1 MGRVSQPIPSVK
13 STSQVKMLMMLV
25 PIFFLI
31 IQGTAFLDP
40 SQFLP
45 SGSFGG
51 VQTKPENMNVNMNGV
66 DMSIGKHGSADS
78 EWWRRRNTRKIQRG
92 KAVQQRGREGK
103 GVQQREGK

>member
-25 PIFFLI
+25 PIFFFI

-66 DMSIGKHGSADS
+66 DMSIGKHGPT
-78 EWWRRRNTRKIQRG
+78 EKERG
-92 KAVQQRGREGK
+92 KRGPTERERGK
-103 GVQQREGK
+103 SGPTKRDSQEGP